1 MMRGAG
7 YKELLLLIL
16 MLAAGVQ
23 PAKYM
28 LPCDTDSVCHNEF
41 TSKYHCLNQIC
52 SRVPYEYSHAD
63 YFGFFIAFM
72 ASMFSNA
79 GGVGASMI
87 NVPILIWFLKF
98 ASSDAIPLSRVAIL
112 SGATIN
118 FIMNIGDREREDPN
132 KLLLDFALAA
142 TFMPLMLAGTQI
154 GVMITRFL
162 PPSIVGLLLVYY
174 LITAA
179 WKMYK
184 KAMTETLKETH
195 QLTELQTL
203 TDKGHQVEDPS
214 GEMSVELDSQ
224 EILAMEE
231 IEGSHIDGRAKMKK
245 MPSKYLYKKQIP
257 NILML
262 LVSFVILI
270 FSTLIRG
277 GEHFDSVVGMVKCK
291 LGSWMVLL
299 GTQLTCVA
307 LSALLYKL
315 NWKELVVLPGES
327 PASEKSQKRSLMLKE
342 FVVTSFLAGILAGVL
357 GIGGGL
363 VLGLFMVGLG
373 MDQNAITALS
383 TFIVL
388 CTSIISSVQF
398 TVVGAIRLKHVW
410 PLILAGALGSIAG
423 NLVLKALIT
432 KYKRPS
438 ILFWVLVFVL
448 LLASFLLPYEIIRK
462 MVVAPNTIFEF
473 GFLC

>member
-1 MMRGAG
+1 MTKFTGS
-7 YKELLLLIL
+7 KELFIL
-16 MLAAGVQ
+16 MLASGVKS
-23 PAKYM
+23 AKYM
-28 LPCDTDSVCHNEF
+28 LPCDTDSICHNEF
-41 TSKYHCLNQIC
+41 TSKYHCLNQVC
-52 SRVPYEYSHAD
+52 SRVPYEYSQAD

-118 FIMNIGDREREDPN
+118 FIMNIGDREKDDPN

-142 TFMPLMLAGTQI
+142 TFMPLLLAGTQV
-154 GVMITRFL
+154 GVMITRVL
-162 PPSIVGLLLVYY
+162 PTSIVGLLLVYY
-174 LITAA
+174 LISAA

-184 KAMTETLKETH
+184 KAKIETLKETH
-195 QLTELQTL
+195 QMTELQTL
-203 TDKGHQVEDPS
+203 IDKGHQIEDPS

-224 EILAMEE
+224 EILVMEE
-231 IEGSHIDGRAKMKK
+231 IEGGHVDGRAKKK
-245 MPSKYLYKKQIP
+245 IPSAYLYKKQIP

-270 FSTLIRG
+270 FSTLVRG
-277 GEHFDSVVGMVKCK
+277 GENFDSIVGMVKCK
-291 LGSWMVLL
+291 LSSWVVFL
-299 GTQLTCVA
+299 GTQLTCIC
-307 LSALLYKL
+307 LSVLLYKL
-315 NWKELVVLPGES
+315 NWKQLVVLPGES
-327 PASEKSQKRSLMLKE
+327 PTSEKSTKRSLMLKE
-342 FVVTSFLAGILAGVL
+342 FVITSFLAGILAGVL

-363 VLGLFMVGLG
+363 VLGLFMVELG

-410 PLILAGALGSIAG
+410 PLILAGAFGSIVG
-423 NLVLKALIT
+423 NLVLKALII

-448 LLASFLLPYEIIRK
+448 VLASFLLPYEIIRK